1 MERKQACSRVT
12 TFPLCLCRAAAHPG
26 FPESPASGTVDPGL
40 GTSNRARPLPTS
52 AAKIHNIQKNH
63 DIEVWLEEFMKHL
76 DLPLARRS
84 LIKGA
89 GLGLGAGM
97 VGALAGAT
105 AAPQAAA
112 AATPEGGEIWSS
124 EYWTKKGDIP
134 LWMFRKRV
142 GAPKAGEPSRPVLFF
157 VHGSSVTSRSFD
169 LNVPG
174 HGEYSVMNEFA
185 RYGFDCWT
193 MDHENYGKSGR
204 TSGNSDIASGVEDL
218 KAAVEVVARETG
230 RQKYHF
236 LGESSGALR
245 AGAYAMVAPERAD
258 RLVLAAF
265 TYKGEGSPTL
275 TKRAEQ
281 VDYYRTHNMR
291 KRDREMIRSIATRDK
306 PGTSDAAAVEAL
318 ADAEMPFGD
327 QIPTGTYLDMTA
339 NLPVVHPQKVQS
351 PVLLVRGE
359 FDGIATVADLEEF
372 FNLLPNGDRQFI
384 ILPGTAH
391 SVALATNRQLF
402 WHVTRAFLT
411 MPTPI
416 AT

>member
-1 MERKQACSRVT
+1 VTEFNQSLER
-12 TFPLCLCRAAAHPG
+12 RA
-26 FPESPASGTVDPGL
+26 
-40 GTSNRARPLPTS
+40 
-52 AAKIHNIQKNH
+52 
-63 DIEVWLEEFMKHL
+63 
-76 DLPLARRS
+76 

-89 GLGLGAGM
+89 GLGLVAGTIAA
-97 VGALAGAT
+97 ALPA
-105 AAPQAAA
+105 QNAA
-112 AATPEGGEIWSS
+112 AATEGGEIWSS
-124 EYWTKKGDIP
+124 EYWTKKGDVP
-134 LWMFRKRV
+134 LWMFRKRL
-142 GAPKAGEPSRPVLFF
+142 GAPKAGEPPKPVLFF
-157 VHGSSVTSRSFD
+157 VHGSSVTSRVFD

-204 TSGNSDIASGVEDL
+204 TSGNSDIKSGAEDL

-236 LGESSGALR
+236 LGESSGAIR
-245 AGAYAMVAPERAD
+245 AGAYAMIAPERVD

-275 TKRAEQ
+275 AKRAEQ

-306 PGTSDAAAVEAL
+306 PGTSDTAAVEAL
-318 ADAEMPFGD
+318 ADAEMQFGD
-327 QIPTGTYLDMTA
+327 QIPTGTYLDMVA
-339 NLPVVHPQKVQS
+339 NLPLVDPKKVMS

-359 FDGIATVADLEEF
+359 YDGIATVADLEEF
-372 FNLLPNGDRQFI
+372 YNLLPNGDRQFI

-402 WHVTRAFLT
+402 WHVTRSFLT

>member
-1 MERKQACSRVT
+1 MTNFDR
-12 TFPLCLCRAAAHPG
+12 
-26 FPESPASGTVDPGL
+26 
-40 GTSNRARPLPTS
+40 
-52 AAKIHNIQKNH
+52 
-63 DIEVWLEEFMKHL
+63 
-76 DLPLARRS
+76 PLARRAV
-84 LIKGA
+84 IKGA
-89 GLGLGAGM
+89 GLGFVAG
-97 VGALAGAT
+97 GLADALPTQSAVAAT
-105 AAPQAAA
+105 A
-112 AATPEGGEIWSS
+112 EGDDIWSS
-124 EYWTKKGDIP
+124 EYWAKKGDIP
-134 LWMFRKRV
+134 LWMYRKRL
-142 GAPKAGEPSRPVLFF
+142 GQPKAGESLRPVLFF
-157 VHGSSVTSRSFD
+157 VHGSSVSSRVFD

-218 KAAVEVVARETG
+218 KAAVEIVTRETG
-230 RQKYHF
+230 RHKFHF

-258 RLVLAAF
+258 RLVFAAF

-275 TKRAEQ
+275 TKRAEKLA
-281 VDYYRTHNMR
+281 YYRSHNMR
-291 KRDREMIRSIATRDK
+291 KRDRDMIRSISTRDK
-306 PGTSDAAAVEAL
+306 PGASDPAAVEAL
-318 ADAEMPFGD
+318 ADAEMQFGD
-327 QIPTGTYLDMTA
+327 QVPTGTYLDMTA
-339 NLPVVHPQKVQS
+339 NLPVVRPEKILS

-359 FDGIATVADLEEF
+359 YDGIATVADLEEF
-372 FNLLPNGDRQFI
+372 FNILPNGDRQFV

>member
-1 MERKQACSRVT
+1 MTPSTVT
-12 TFPLCLCRAAAHPG
+12 P
-26 FPESPASGTVDPGL
+26 SG
-40 GTSNRARPLPTS
+40 N
-52 AAKIHNIQKNH
+52 
-63 DIEVWLEEFMKHL
+63 
-76 DLPLARRS
+76 PLARRAI
-84 LIKGA
+84 IKGA
-89 GLGLGAGM
+89 GLGLIA
-97 VGALAGAT
+97 GALADRLPAK
-105 AAPQAAA
+105 AAM
-112 AATPEGGEIWSS
+112 EGGDIWSR
-124 EYWTKKGDIP
+124 EYWAKKGDVP

-142 GAPKAGEPSRPVLFF
+142 GAPKKGEAPRPVLFF
-157 VHGSSVTSRSFD
+157 VHGSSVTSRAFD

-174 HGEYSVMNEFA
+174 KGEYSVMNEFA
-185 RYGFDCWT
+185 RNGFDCWT

-218 KAAVEVVARETG
+218 KAAVKVVAQETG
-230 RQKYHF
+230 REKFHF

-245 AGAYAMVAPERAD
+245 AGAYAMVAPERID
-258 RLVLAAF
+258 RLVFAAF

-281 VDYYRTHNMR
+281 LDYYRSHNMR
-291 KRDREMIRSIATRDK
+291 KRDRDMIRSIATRDK
-306 PGTSDAAAVEAL
+306 PGTSDVAAIEAL
-318 ADAEMPFGD
+318 ADVEMQFGD

-339 NLPVVHPQKVQS
+339 NLPVVHPEKVLA

-359 FDGIATVADLEEF
+359 YDGIATVADLEDF
-372 FNLLPNGDRQFI
+372 YNQLPNGDRQFV

-391 SVALATNRQLF
+391 SVTLAINRQLF

>member
-1 MERKQACSRVT
+1 VKQLNQSLGR
-12 TFPLCLCRAAAHPG
+12 R
-26 FPESPASGTVDPGL
+26 TV
-40 GTSNRARPLPTS
+40 
-52 AAKIHNIQKNH
+52 
-63 DIEVWLEEFMKHL
+63 
-76 DLPLARRS
+76 
-84 LIKGA
+84 IKGA
-89 GLGLGAGM
+89 GLGLVAG
-97 VGALAGAT
+97 GISAALPVQNAGA
-105 AAPQAAA
+105 
-112 AATPEGGEIWSS
+112 ATESDEIWSG
-124 EYWTKKGDIP
+124 EYWTKKGEVP
-134 LWMFRKRV
+134 LWMFRKRI

-157 VHGSSVTSRSFD
+157 VHGSSVTSRVFD

-174 HGEYSVMNEFA
+174 RGEYSVMNEFA

-204 TSGNSDIASGVEDL
+204 TSGNSDIKSGVEDL
-218 KAAVEVVARETG
+218 KAAVEVVTRETG
-230 RQKYHF
+230 RQKFHF

-258 RLVLAAF
+258 RLVFAAF

-275 TKRAEQ
+275 IKRAEQ

-306 PGTSDAAAVEAL
+306 PGTSDQAAVEVL
-318 ADAEMPFGD
+318 ADVEMQFGD

-339 NLPVVHPQKVQS
+339 NLPVVDPRKVLS

-359 FDGIATVADLEEF
+359 YDGIATVADLEEF
-372 FNLLPNGDRQFI
+372 YNLLPNGDRQFI

>member
-1 MERKQACSRVT
+1 MANT
-12 TFPLCLCRAAAHPG
+12 MTH
-26 FPESPASGTVDPGL
+26 
-40 GTSNRARPLPTS
+40 
-52 AAKIHNIQKNH
+52 
-63 DIEVWLEEFMKHL
+63 LEN
-76 DLPLARRS
+76 PLARRAV
-84 LIKGA
+84 IKGA
-89 GLGLGAGM
+89 GLGLVA
-97 VGALAGAT
+97 GALADALP
-105 AAPQAAA
+105 AKAAA
-112 AATPEGGEIWSS
+112 DGGEIWSK
-124 EYWTKKGDIP
+124 EYWAKKGDVP
-134 LWMFRKRV
+134 LWMYRKRI
-142 GAPKAGEPSRPVLFF
+142 GAPQAGEPAKPVLFF
-157 VHGSSVTSRSFD
+157 VHGSSVTSRVFD

-174 HGEYSVMNEFA
+174 KGEYSAMNEFA

-204 TSGNSDIASGVEDL
+204 TSGNSDIASGAEDL
-218 KAAVEVVARETG
+218 KAAVEILAKETG
-230 RQKYHF
+230 RQKFHF

-245 AGAYAMVAPERAD
+245 AGAYAMLAPERID
-258 RLVLAAF
+258 RLVFAAF

-281 VDYYRTHNMR
+281 LEYYRSHNMR
-291 KRDREMIRSIATRDK
+291 KRDRDMIRSIATRDK
-306 PGTSDAAAVEAL
+306 PGTSDVAAMEAL
-318 ADAEMPFGD
+318 ADVELQFGD

-339 NLPVVHPQKVQS
+339 NLPVVHPDKVLA

-359 FDGIATVADLEEF
+359 YDGIATVADLEAF

-391 SVALATNRQLF
+391 SVPLAINRQLF

>member
-1 MERKQACSRVT
+1 MT
-12 TFPLCLCRAAAHPG
+12 NFDH
-26 FPESPASGTVDPGL
+26 
-40 GTSNRARPLPTS
+40 
-52 AAKIHNIQKNH
+52 
-63 DIEVWLEEFMKHL
+63 
-76 DLPLARRS
+76 PLARRAV
-84 LIKGA
+84 IKGA
-89 GLGLGAGM
+89 GLGLVAG
-97 VGALAGAT
+97 GLAGVVPAQT
-105 AAPQAAA
+105 AA
-112 AATPEGGEIWSS
+112 AATAEGGEIWSS
-124 EYWTKKGDIP
+124 EYWAKKGDIP
-134 LWMFRKRV
+134 LWMYRKRI
-142 GAPKAGEPSRPVLFF
+142 GAPKPGEPARPVIFF
-157 VHGSSVTSRSFD
+157 VHGSSTSSRGFD

-218 KAAVEVVARETG
+218 KVAAEVVTKETG
-230 RQKYHF
+230 RQKFHL

-245 AGAYAMVAPERAD
+245 AGAYAMVAPERID
-258 RLVLAAF
+258 RLVFAAF

-281 VDYYRTHNMR
+281 LAYYRSHNMR
-291 KRDREMIRSIATRDK
+291 KRDRDMIRSIATRDK
-306 PGTSDAAAVEAL
+306 PGTSDPAAVEAL

-327 QIPTGTYLDMTA
+327 QVPTGTYLDMTA
-339 NLPVVHPQKVQS
+339 NLPVVKPDKVLA

-359 FDGIATVADLEEF
+359 YDGIATVADLEEF
-372 FNLLPNGDRQFI
+372 FNLLPNGDRQFV

-391 SVALATNRQLF
+391 SVTLATNRELF
-402 WHVTRAFLT
+402 WHVARAFLT